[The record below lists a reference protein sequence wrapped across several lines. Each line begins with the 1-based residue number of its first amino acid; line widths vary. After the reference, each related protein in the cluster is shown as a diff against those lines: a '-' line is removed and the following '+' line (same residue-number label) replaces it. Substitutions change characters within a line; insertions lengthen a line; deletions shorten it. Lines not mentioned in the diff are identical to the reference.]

1 MKTAIQKLEKSVV
14 EITVTIPT
22 DTVQSYKNKAIT
34 RLGQHVEVDGFRKG
48 HAPEAKLLEKIP
60 TMMLLEEM
68 ADLAINDTYT
78 KALQEHTLDIIGRP
92 QIRITKIADNESLE
106 YKITVTE
113 FPAITLPE
121 YKKLAKETS
130 HTENIV
136 VTEEDV
142 EHVLTD
148 LRKMRAHEKLHA
160 SEAGHTHD
168 HSHHE
173 HDFKEEDLP
182 VADDAFAKSFGEFT
196 SLEEFKAKIKENV
209 TAEKN
214 HEAHQKNRIAILEKI
229 ISETTVDVP
238 ELLVESEIEKMF
250 HTIKSDIAR
259 MGMSFE
265 DYLKHSNKT
274 EEAIRVDM
282 RPDAEKRA
290 KLELVLHG
298 IKEKEKIA
306 PNPEEVE
313 AEVTKMLTYYKDADP
328 VQTKLYVEH
337 MIGNEMV
344 FSFLENVQ

>member
-1 MKTAIQKLEKSVV
+1 MKTDIQKLEKSVV
-14 EITVTIPT
+14 EITVSLPKETI
-22 DTVQSYKNKAIT
+22 QSYKNKAIT

-68 ADLAINDTYT
+68 ADLAINDTYA
-78 KALQEHTLDIIGRP
+78 KALEEHKLDIIGRP
-92 QIRITKIADNESLE
+92 QIRITKIAEGDDFE
-106 YKITVTE
+106 YKITATE
-113 FPAITLPE
+113 FPVFTLPD
-121 YKKLAKETS
+121 YKKIAKATS
-130 HTENIV
+130 SVENIV
-136 VTEEDV
+136 VTDSDIENT
-142 EHVLTD
+142 LLD

-160 SEAGHTHD
+160 SETGHTHD

-182 VADDAFAKSFGEFT
+182 ILDDAFAKSFGEFE
-196 SLEEFKAKIKENV
+196 SLDAFKEKIKENV

-214 HEAHQKNRIAILEKI
+214 HEAHQKNRIAIVEKI

-238 ELLVESEIEKMF
+238 ELLIESEVEKMI
-250 HTIKSDIAR
+250 HTMKADIAR
-259 MGMSFE
+259 MGMSFD
-265 DYLKHSNKT
+265 DYLKHSSKT
-274 EEAIRVDM
+274 IEVLQTEM

-298 IKEKEKIA
+298 IKEKEKIV
-306 PNPEEVE
+306 PSEQEVT
-313 AEVTKMLTYYKDADP
+313 AEVTKMLAYYKDADP

-344 FSFLENVQ
+344 FALLENTQ